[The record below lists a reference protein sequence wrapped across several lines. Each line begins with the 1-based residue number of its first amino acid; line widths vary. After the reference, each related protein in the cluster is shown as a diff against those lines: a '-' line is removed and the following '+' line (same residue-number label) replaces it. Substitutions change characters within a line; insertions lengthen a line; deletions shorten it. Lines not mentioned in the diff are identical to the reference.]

1 MDFEINGSTVTLID
15 PGSSA
20 NSSHQNSDPN
30 EAHIPTQIP
39 LGTQRWEHK
48 RAKWIAKHPQTES
61 QHQQK
66 DSFVSPSLITAPE
79 LSSDANSMKAEGNV
93 NIEEVISI
101 LFSNRWD
108 SGTSTKDNRF
118 PTPVPLPLM
127 VEILVDFWEA
137 EGLDI

>member
-1 MDFEINGSTVTLID
+1 
-15 PGSSA
+15 
-20 NSSHQNSDPN
+20 
-30 EAHIPTQIP
+30 
-39 LGTQRWEHK
+39 
-48 RAKWIAKHPQTES
+48 
-61 QHQQK
+61 
-66 DSFVSPSLITAPE
+66 
-79 LSSDANSMKAEGNV
+79 LSSDAHNTTNSMKAEGNV

>member
-1 MDFEINGSTVTLID
+1 MFNMFCFACVGL
-15 PGSSA
+15 
-20 NSSHQNSDPN
+20 
-30 EAHIPTQIP
+30 
-39 LGTQRWEHK
+39 LFFKGTQRWEHK
-48 RAKWIAKHPQTES
+48 RAKWIAKHPQTEP

-66 DSFVSPSLITAPE
+66 DSFVSLSLSTAQE
-79 LSSDANSMKAEGNV
+79 LSSDAHNTMNLMKAKGNV

-118 PTPVPLPLM
+118 PSPVPLALM

-137 EGLDI
+137 EGVDI

>member
-1 MDFEINGSTVTLID
+1 
-15 PGSSA
+15 
-20 NSSHQNSDPN
+20 
-30 EAHIPTQIP
+30 
-39 LGTQRWEHK
+39 
-48 RAKWIAKHPQTES
+48 
-61 QHQQK
+61 
-66 DSFVSPSLITAPE
+66 
-79 LSSDANSMKAEGNV
+79 MKAEGNV